1 MTAPNSQLR
10 VDYKPSGEV
19 VVERRPGP
27 RVRYRYWL
35 MLGLAV
41 AAGIVFQFVNQAA
54 SAGHAFG
61 ATGAIARTAGSVPS
75 AGSAAAAAPTQAPV
89 EPGIG
94 VQLTVHRG
102 DNLAKL
108 FAANDLSATDL
119 DSMMRLGGDTD
130 ALKTILP
137 GQEIDVRHDQQGHVL
152 SLHTQI
158 DTAHYLDIVST
169 AQGYT
174 ANVSEIPT
182 TIQNAYA
189 HGVIENSL
197 FDAASRAGLDD
208 NLTMQLIH
216 LYAWDIDFAHDI
228 QSGDSFSVLYQKIKR
243 EGQPVTD
250 GNILA
255 AEFTT
260 DGKTYRIVRYTDPD
274 GDTGYYTPD
283 GHNVRKA
290 LIRAP
295 VSFTRISSGFSL
307 HRLNPVLG
315 YTRAHQGVDYAAP
328 TGTPIKAAG
337 DGRIVFRGR
346 KGGYGNCIIIRHG
359 GGYSTLYAHMS
370 RFRRGL
376 HIGSHVQ
383 QDQVIGFV
391 GMTGVATGPHLHF
404 EVRVNGVPR
413 NPRTV
418 KLPDAAP
425 ILAKYLPDF
434 ERKSGL
440 LIAQLDDVNETRLAS
455 SATSGS
461 GSNAGTAR

>member
-10 VDYKPSGEV
+10 VDYKPSGEAV
-19 VVERRPGP
+19 LLRVPAH

-35 MLGLAV
+35 MLLLVAIAGAGFQLFNQSATASHSVATPEAV
-41 AAGIVFQFVNQAA
+41 ARIQVPAAGTVAA
-54 SAGHAFG
+54 
-61 ATGAIARTAGSVPS
+61 AGSVQTP
-75 AGSAAAAAPTQAPV
+75 GPPTAT
-89 EPGIG
+89 
-94 VQLTVHRG
+94 VQMRVRRG
-102 DNLAKL
+102 DSLAKL
-108 FAANDLSATDL
+108 FAANDLSASDL
-119 DSMMRLGGDTD
+119 DAIMRAGDSTD
-130 ALKTILP
+130 RLKTILP
-137 GQEIDVRHDQQGHVL
+137 GDQISVAHDNEGHVL
-152 SLHTQI
+152 DLHMQI
-158 DTAHYLDIVST
+158 DSAHVLDIT
-169 AQGYT
+169 REAQGYK
-174 ANVSEIPT
+174 ASVSDIPT
-182 TIQNAYA
+182 TLSTAYA

-197 FDAASRAGLDD
+197 FDAANRAGLSDGV
-208 NLTMQLIH
+208 TMQLIH

-228 QSGDSFSVLYQKIKR
+228 QSGDSFNVLYQKVQR
-243 EGQPVTD
+243 QGQATTD
-250 GNILA
+250 GDILA
-255 AEFTT
+255 AEFSTG
-260 DGKTYRIVRYTDPD
+260 GKTYKVIRYTDPD

-295 VSFTRISSGFSL
+295 VSFSRISSGFSL

-346 KGGYGNCIIIRHG
+346 KGGYGNCIVIKHG

-376 HIGSHVQ
+376 HTGSHVV
-383 QDQVIGFV
+383 QDQVIGYV

-434 ERKSGL
+434 DAKSSVL
-440 LIAQLDDVNETRLAS
+440 LAQLDNVNETRLAS
-455 SATSGS
+455 TAATGNSNG
-461 GSNAGTAR
+461 NAGSAR

>member
-1 MTAPNSQLR
+1 VTAPNSQLR
-10 VDYKPSGEV
+10 VDYKPSGEAV
-19 VVERRPGP
+19 VRQAR
-27 RVRYRYWL
+27 RVRHRYWL
-35 MLGLAV
+35 MLLITAV
-41 AAGIVFQFVNQAA
+41 AGTCFQLFNQSATASHSVTPPGAVVQAPALAPDAGTVAA
-54 SAGHAFG
+54 
-61 ATGAIARTAGSVPS
+61 
-75 AGSAAAAAPTQAPV
+75 AGSAQAPTP
-89 EPGIG
+89 PGIG
-94 VQLTVHRG
+94 VQMLVHRG
-102 DNLAKL
+102 DNLARL

-119 DSMMRLGGDTD
+119 DAIMRLGGDTD
-130 ALKTILP
+130 QLKTILP
-137 GQEIDVRHDQQGHVL
+137 GEQIDVMHDTQGHVL
-152 SLHTQI
+152 SLHMQI
-158 DTAHYLDIVST
+158 DAAHVLDIRDE
-169 AQGYT
+169 AQGYV
-174 ANVSEIPT
+174 AKVSDIPT
-182 TIQNAYA
+182 MIHTAYA

-208 NLTMQLIH
+208 GVTMQLIH

-228 QSGDSFSVLYQKIKR
+228 QSGDSFSVLYQKIER
-243 EGQPVTD
+243 QGQPVTD
-250 GNILA
+250 GDILA

-260 DGKTYRIVRYTDPD
+260 GGKTYKAIRYTNPD

-295 VSFTRISSGFSL
+295 VSFSRISSGFSL

-328 TGTPIKAAG
+328 TGTPIKSAG

-346 KGGYGNCIIIRHG
+346 KGGYGNCIVIQHG

-376 HIGSHVQ
+376 HTGSHVA
-383 QDQVIGFV
+383 QDQVIGYV

-425 ILAKYLPDF
+425 ILARYLPDF
-434 ERKSGL
+434 ERETGVL
-440 LIAQLDDVNETRLAS
+440 LAQLDNVNESTRLAS
-455 SATSGS
+455 TAASS
-461 GSNAGTAR
+461 SNGNTGTAR

>member
-1 MTAPNSQLR
+1 VTAPNSQLR
-10 VDYKPSGEV
+10 VDYKPSGEAV
-19 VVERRPGP
+19 VRQPG
-27 RVRYRYWL
+27 RVRHRYWL
-35 MLGLAV
+35 MLLVTAV
-41 AAGIVFQFVNQAA
+41 AGACFQLFNQPATA
-54 SAGHAFG
+54 SHSIAPPG
-61 ATGAIARTAGSVPS
+61 AVTQASTLIPAAGSLAA
-75 AGSAAAAAPTQAPV
+75 AGSAQTPSP
-89 EPGIG
+89 PGIS
-94 VQLTVHRG
+94 VQMVVHRG
-102 DNLAKL
+102 DNLARL
-108 FAANDLSATDL
+108 FAANNLSATDL
-119 DSMMRLGGDTD
+119 DSIMRLGGDTD
-130 ALKTILP
+130 QLKTILP
-137 GQEIDVRHDQQGHVL
+137 GQQIDVQHDAQGHVL
-152 SLHTQI
+152 SLHMQI
-158 DTAHYLDIVST
+158 DTAHVFDVREET
-169 AQGYT
+169 QGYV
-174 ANVSEIPT
+174 AKVSEIPT
-182 TIQNAYA
+182 ITHTAYA

-197 FDAASRAGLDD
+197 FDAANRAGLSDGV
-208 NLTMQLIH
+208 TMKLIH

-228 QSGDSFSVLYQKIKR
+228 QSGDSFSVLYQKIER
-243 EGQPVTD
+243 QGQPITD
-250 GNILA
+250 GDILA

-260 DGKTYRIVRYTDPD
+260 GGKTYKVIRYTNPD

-295 VSFTRISSGFSL
+295 VSFSRISSGFSL

-346 KGGYGNCIIIRHG
+346 KGGYGNCIVIQHG

-376 HIGSHVQ
+376 HVGSHVE
-383 QDQVIGFV
+383 QDQVIGYV

-425 ILAKYLPDF
+425 ILAKYRPDF
-434 ERKSGL
+434 ERETGVL
-440 LIAQLDDVNETRLAS
+440 LAQLDNVNESTRLAAA
-455 SATSGS
+455 ATSSSNG
-461 GSNAGTAR
+461 NAGIAR